1 VGKSVS
7 ARDMLQ
13 AGRAP
18 STGRLDNQSPTPTP
32 MVPNLPST
40 ALPRTEQLVDSTTSR
55 QDARV
60 TSHSNVQLSGDSSD
74 WTTRPLGVESPTQV
88 TYQRATVFLTPE
100 QRGWLK
106 QTAKGMPVDGLSAS
120 DVVRLALNELRRL
133 VGEGSID
140 LVSAL
145 TKQAHQEAVILTGR
159 RNRGLPPS
167 S

>member
-1 VGKSVS
+1 
-7 ARDMLQ
+7 MLQ
-13 AGRAP
+13 AGRTLP
-18 STGRLDNQSPTPTP
+18 RRLDNQSLAPT
-32 MVPNLPST
+32 VPDPPGTVPS
-40 ALPRTEQLVDSTTSR
+40 RTKQLVDLTTSR
-55 QDARV
+55 FDAQA
-60 TSHSNVQLSGDSSD
+60 TSHSDTQTSSGSSD
-74 WTTRPLGVESPTQV
+74 STTRQLDVKSPPQV

-120 DVVRLALNELRRL
+120 DVVRLALNELRRQ

-145 TKQAHQEAVILTGR
+145 TKQAHQEAVIMTGR

>member
-1 VGKSVS
+1 
-7 ARDMLQ
+7 
-13 AGRAP
+13 
-18 STGRLDNQSPTPTP
+18 
-32 MVPNLPST
+32 MVPNLLGT
-40 ALPRTEQLVDSTTSR
+40 AAPGTEQLVDLTTSLH
-55 QDARV
+55 DAQV
-60 TSHSNVQLSGDSSD
+60 TSHSDVQVSSGSSD
-74 WTTRPLGVESPTQV
+74 WTTRPLGVEPPTHV